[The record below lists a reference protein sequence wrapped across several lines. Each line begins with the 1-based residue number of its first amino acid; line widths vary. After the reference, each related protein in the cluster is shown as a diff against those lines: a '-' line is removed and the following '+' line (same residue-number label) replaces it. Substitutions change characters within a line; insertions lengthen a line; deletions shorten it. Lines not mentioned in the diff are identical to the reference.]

1 MDKEMAEVEKTL
13 EAESSGATESKR
25 SRRDVA
31 GIILLC
37 IDAVFTLVLLAS
49 GFNFLA
55 LPALVLA
62 IATAV
67 FMLVRS
73 AKGRLVGKYAYAA
86 FLTVYAG
93 IFLYFLI
100 WSAESFGKRLWWN
113 LVLCLFPVA
122 FVALIP
128 VAKKF
133 LSGKACKAIVPVML
147 ALAIA
152 TSAVYALF
160 MNLRVRPTVDRMWE
174 GHDEYLSSVKQRKKG
189 SPNVLVILMD
199 DMAYADISAYSYQ
212 SGRPATID
220 TPNIDSIADNGVMME
235 NFYAS
240 SPVCSPSRFSLL
252 TGRYSSRGWLDNVV
266 FPTTVES
273 DPWSPT
279 HFFGPYQFLNNVDG
293 ILGDEITFAEVLQ
306 AAGYDTSCIGKWN
319 LGDYGEYLPTEQGF
333 DYFYGSYYVNDMT
346 PYNWVRDTGEG
357 YPGGASH
364 TEVRTHYENLD
375 QSESTKL
382 FTEEIL
388 SSIRASVDA
397 GNPFCTFYTTPWPH
411 YPIYSD
417 NNGNGKGDASD
428 DSYIDCI
435 EEFDRELG
443 RILDYLKNTP
453 DPENDGTLYDNTV
466 VIFTSDNG
474 PGREGAAGALRGR
487 KNTTFEGGM
496 KVPLL
501 VSYPAGGIGGN
512 ESLQEPIVVTYGDGS
527 TRTYTTSKITS
538 SSMNFD
544 LFTTI
549 LSLCGVTDGD
559 GGVLLPTDR
568 IIDGADLSA
577 LWRGEVAPDTAVHE
591 ALYYQKKG
599 STQAVQLIGVE
610 VETESGVKKYDFKYY
625 SRVQSENSAFFDQYY
640 NNYLFNLDLDP
651 IEGYNVSMVYPDV
664 AAKLSEALET
674 FRDGMKTNRRG
685 IL

>member
-1 MDKEMAEVEKTL
+1 MKDDEMRDDAPR
-13 EAESSGATESKR
+13 SGRAQAVKAAIAD
-25 SRRDVA
+25 DVA
-31 GIILLC
+31 GFVLLC
-37 IDAVFTLVLLAS
+37 VDAVFSLVLLAS

-62 IATAV
+62 
-67 FMLVRS
+67 LVDALAMFVR
-73 AKGRLVGKYAYAA
+73 ALKGRDIGVFLFAA
-86 FLTVYAG
+86 FFAVYAS

-100 WSAESFGKRLWWN
+100 WGADSFGRRLWWN
-113 LVLCLFPVA
+113 LVLCLFPI
-122 FVALIP
+122 ALTASIP
-128 VAKKF
+128 AVKKF
-133 LSGKACKAIVPVML
+133 SAERIAKFFVPVL
-147 ALAIA
+147 IILVFA
-152 TSAVYALF
+152 TSLVYAMF
-160 MNLRVRPTVDRMWE
+160 MSLRARPTVERMWD
-174 GHDEYLSSVKQRKKG
+174 GHDAYLDSVSARRKG

-199 DMAYADISAYSYQ
+199 DMAYADISAYSYKYAEQ
-212 SGRPATID
+212 PSTID
-220 TPNIDSIADNGVMME
+220 TPNIDSIAENGVMMD
-235 NFYAS
+235 NFYAA
-240 SPVCSPSRFSLL
+240 SPVCSPSRFSML
-252 TGRYSSRGWLDNVV
+252 TGRYSSRGYLDNVV
-266 FPTTVES
+266 FPTVVDS

-306 AAGYDTSCIGKWN
+306 ASGYDTYLIGKWN

-364 TEVRTHYENLD
+364 EEVRTHAENLD
-375 QSESTKL
+375 QSMSTGM
-382 FTEEIL
+382 FTDELL
-388 SSIRASVDA
+388 SSIEGSVKS
-397 GNPFCTFYTTPWPH
+397 GNAFCTVYATPWPH
-411 YPIYSD
+411 YPIYSN
-417 NNGNGKGDASD
+417 NNGNGQGDTSD

-443 RILDYLKNTP
+443 RVLDYLRTTP
-453 DPENDGTLYDNTV
+453 DEANDGTLYDNTV

-512 ESLQEPIVVTYGDGS
+512 AELQSTLDVTYSDGAARQLTT
-527 TRTYTTSKITS
+527 TRVQS
-538 SSMNFD
+538 SSMMFD

-549 LSLCGVTDGD
+549 LSLCGVTDGEGD
-559 GGVLLPTDR
+559 VMLPTDR
-568 IIDGADLSA
+568 VIDGVDLSA
-577 LWRGEVAPDTAVHE
+577 LWRGELDPDAPMHE

-599 STQAVQLIGVE
+599 KVQAVQLIGVE
-610 VETESGVKKYDFKYY
+610 LDGQSYDFKYFD
-625 SRVQSENSAFFDQYY
+625 RVQSENSAFFDQYY

-651 IEGYNVSMVYPDV
+651 IEGYNISMKYPDI
-664 AAKLSEALET
+664 AARLADALDA
-674 FRDGMKTNRRG
+674 FRAEMRTNRRG
-685 IL
+685 IK